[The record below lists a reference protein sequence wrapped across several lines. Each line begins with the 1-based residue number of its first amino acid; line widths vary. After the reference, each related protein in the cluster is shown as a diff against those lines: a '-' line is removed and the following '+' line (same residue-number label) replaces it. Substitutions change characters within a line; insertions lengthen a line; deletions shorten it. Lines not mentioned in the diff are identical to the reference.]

1 MKFIMHSGGSVLH
14 SKSGRLMAAG
24 VPIPQT
30 SHVSPSYL
38 VLEHIITSLFLISIN
53 MFNKYKVN
61 PKFRN
66 LKQNILDISTV
77 NSVR

>member
-1 MKFIMHSGGSVLH
+1 MHSGGSVLH

-38 VLEHIITSLFLISIN
+38 VLEHNNIIIFNLIN